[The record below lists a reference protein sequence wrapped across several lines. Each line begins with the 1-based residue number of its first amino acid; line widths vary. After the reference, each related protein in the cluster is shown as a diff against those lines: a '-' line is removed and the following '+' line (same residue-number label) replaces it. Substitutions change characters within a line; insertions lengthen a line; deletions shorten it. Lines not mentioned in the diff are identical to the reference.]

1 VLSPQQSTHSL
12 QWINQSTIRRNF
24 LLSLGSEYDSLVIL
38 VHQRVAPPSID
49 ELYGHLL
56 SHELRLEQQTSTPN
70 LSLAG
75 ANVAVKS
82 NFFRGGRGNGGRS
95 SNFSNSGCGNSIAGN
110 KKSFSQSPNRGRGRG
125 RGPSSGTQLVCQSV
139 LALHCYHR
147 FDNSYYSEQSATME
161 AYYNTNTVVSDP
173 NWYTDTGATHHLTS
187 DLANLNVHVEDYPG
201 SDQIRVGNSE
211 GLLVAHIGK
220 TKLSTPQ

>member
-1 VLSPQQSTHSL
+1 MLSPQQSTHSL
-12 QWINQSTIRRNF
+12 QWINQSTIRSNF
-24 LLSLGSEYDSLVIL
+24 LLSLGSEYDSLVIS

-95 SNFSNSGCGNSIAGN
+95 SNFSNSGFGNSIAGN
-110 KKSFSQSPNRGRGRG
+110 KKSFPQSPNKAGGVG
-125 RGPSSGTQLVCQSV
+125 VGLQVGPSSYVKLYWPSTIITGLTIPIIVNSLLLCKPTTTLILLSRIPIGILT
-139 LALHCYHR
+139 LAL
-147 FDNSYYSEQSATME
+147 
-161 AYYNTNTVVSDP
+161 
-173 NWYTDTGATHHLTS
+173 L
-187 DLANLNVHVEDYPG
+187 
-201 SDQIRVGNSE
+201 I
-211 GLLVAHIGK
+211 I
-220 TKLSTPQ
+220 